1 MKWWSFLIIAV
12 LLGVLVWFIY
22 GKVDDSRTI
31 NSLNE
36 LKSNLESDARRT
48 AQQLELLRAEVDQGN
63 ELVGELRKENKNL
76 RRELDRS
83 AERSA
88 ILEAIITD
96 SKSVTRAL
104 GGEVEEASSLVQ
116 QVLDRIRVDR
126 ERIRASER

>member
-12 LLGVLVWFIY
+12 LLGALVWFIY

>member
-12 LLGVLVWFIY
+12 LLGALVWFIY

-96 SKSVTRAL
+96 SESVTRAL